1 MTDEIISITKT
12 KFYDAPDWFEAY
24 KIITNRLNHINDHI
38 IVYIV
43 YSDPDYGWYYLTDD
57 GYTVDE
63 IYMWGIRIDEEFDM
77 ILEYVLGDDF
87 EYIDTDGSYEI
98 VSGEIY
104 IDDDFGDELTNFLD
118 TIEAVYKEFLGQEER
133 QNDR

>member
-1 MTDEIISITKT
+1 MTNEIISITKIENT
-12 KFYDAPDWFEAY
+12 STDYEVY
-24 KIITNRLNHINDHI
+24 EILTNRLNHINDHI

-63 IYMWGIRIDEEFDM
+63 IDMWGIRIDEEFDM
-77 ILEYVLGDDF
+77 ILEYVLGDVF

-98 VSGEIY
+98 VSEEIY
-104 IDDDFGDELTNFLD
+104 IDDDFGNELTSFLD
-118 TIEAVYKEFLGQEER
+118 AIEAVYKEFLG
-133 QNDR
+133 